1 MPSFN
6 RKIDADLDHLLNG
19 SLESLDPG
27 SVYLSNVEDERQR
40 NKIIM
45 IASESMAPAAVKAA
59 LATNFTHIYAE
70 GYPSPRMTE
79 DKHERLMDLDY
90 QMAYQRR
97 YSDRR
102 YYKGCEVVNFV
113 ETLAQKRV
121 RRLFATK
128 QKPYHKLYANVQ
140 PLSGAAANNAVYT
153 AFCRPGDRVMGL
165 ELSHGGHLTHGSP
178 YNRSGKIYD
187 IHSYKVSPVTGNLDY
202 EAIGKAVLEIR
213 PKMLIAGFSAFPWS
227 IDWERLRRI
236 CDLAG
241 TVLFAD
247 IAHTAGLVAAGV
259 YPSPIGYAHV
269 TAFTTHKTL
278 CGPRGAV
285 ILTDHAENAARV
297 NAAVF
302 PGEQGGPHINSIFAK
317 AVIFGLALQD
327 PFKQLMA
334 KVIENC
340 KTLAGAF
347 EDQGLKLAYGGT
359 DSHLCLVDLK
369 PIQGIAHST
378 LDGEIASR
386 ILDLAGI
393 VVNKNTTA
401 GDESAAHPSAIRFGT
416 TWVTQMGYGEP
427 EMKAIA
433 ESVARL
439 IRAIR
444 PFSYHDLIGKLGR
457 GKIDL
462 EVLFDITRKIDRI
475 SGRFRRIPKVESPIR
490 ESYRARKIKMVNKGG
505 TRLPASFG
513 NTQKEIS
520 AGNKKCALYDLSGH
534 GIIEITGHIDRMQ
547 AFLQQCGTANMSK
560 LDVNKAKRSFF
571 LNGQGEV
578 LDDAIVVGKI
588 IDDSLRSAYWVLSN
602 PESKE
607 HFRAWV
613 RGLSDGYTLF
623 DPVDQYAKVEGPVTV
638 RDMAI
643 EEGLRVIGLI
653 GPEALNVL
661 KQGFPPVKKLPDG
674 SIIRLEKMDVKIVRS
689 DLAGQIRIYVIVPGP
704 RFEKTY
710 FTLRRAKGVFEAGQ
724 DAWDQTHKNLGLKP
738 WVKGKRRYQAKDFVE
753 KEAYCDW
760 FDFSKTFFVGQASLV
775 EHSGDPKRKTEWE
788 YKPKKSAPAKT
799 PLYTEHIKL
808 GKKSYMVP
816 FAGWEMPVRYAS
828 MVAEH
833 VAVRKTCGLFD
844 VAHMGIFEVSGK
856 YATRFLDTVFSNYA
870 AWLDVGQSMYGYLL
884 DPDGNCLDD
893 CLIYRRGIE
902 KYMMV
907 VNAANADKNWDW
919 LNAVNEGKVTIDR
932 EYPARKVDGKSII
945 RNLKK
950 PSAGKNRRLDIALQ
964 GPNSLDVVLTF
975 VGDDPD
981 LVHTITELPRTG
993 FIECT
998 IGGIEMILSRTGY
1011 TGEETAFEFYVHPN
1025 NALKL
1030 WRMLLK
1036 VGGPFGI
1043 VPCGLAARDS
1053 LRTEAGLPLYG
1064 HEVSGKLDISPGG
1077 AGYAAYVKLHKPF
1090 FIGKAAYMKAEEQ
1103 RKMSIIR
1110 FKIISSGA
1118 RKLNPGDRVLDRR
1131 GKVIGAVTSCTLT
1144 GDGQIGMAYVSNKYT
1159 KPGNRLGIIPSPR
1172 DESNIACKFPSQL
1185 WVGDII
1191 VLHEEAQVLNR
1202 FFGKGDDDIVPE
1214 SGC

>member
-1 MPSFN
+1 MLSFN
-6 RKIDADLDHLLNG
+6 RKIDPVLDQLLNS
-19 SLESLDPG
+19 SLESLDVNC
-27 SVYLSNVEDERQR
+27 SYLLDIEDERQK

-45 IASESMAPAAVKAA
+45 IASESMAPAAVKEA
-59 LATNFTHIYAE
+59 LATNFSHIYAE

-79 DKHERLMDLDY
+79 DKHERLMDIDY

-97 YSDRR
+97 YADRR

-128 QKPYHKLYANVQ
+128 QTPYHKLYANVQ

-153 AFCRPGDRVMGL
+153 AFCKPGDTVMGL

-178 YNRSGKIYD
+178 YNRSGKIYN
-187 IHSYKVSPVTGNLDY
+187 IQSYKVSPVTGNLDY
-202 EAIGKAVLEIR
+202 DAIEKAALEIR

-227 IDWERLRRI
+227 IDWKRLRKI
-236 CDLAG
+236 CDLSG
-241 TVLFAD
+241 TTLFAD

-259 YPSPIGYAHV
+259 YPSPIGHAHV
-269 TAFTTHKTL
+269 IAFTTHKTL

-285 ILTDHAENAARV
+285 ILTDHVENAAKV

-317 AVIFGLALQD
+317 AVIFGIALQD
-327 PFKQLMA
+327 PFRKLMA

-369 PIQGIAHST
+369 PIQGIADST

-416 TWVTQMGYGEP
+416 TWVTQMGYGET

-475 SGRFRRIPKVESPIR
+475 SGRFRRIPKVESPIL
-490 ESYRARKIKMVNKGG
+490 ESYKARKIKMYNKSG

-513 NTQKEIS
+513 NTKKEIK
-520 AGNKKCALYDLSGH
+520 AGNEKCALYDLAGH

-547 AFLQQCGTANMSK
+547 AFLQQCGTTNMSK
-560 LDVNKAKRSFF
+560 LDVNKAKRTFF
-571 LNGQGEV
+571 LNGKAEI

-588 IDDSLRSAYWVLSN
+588 FNDSLRSAYWVLSN

-643 EEGLRVIGLI
+643 EEGLRVIGVI
-653 GPEALNVL
+653 GPLAPDAL
-661 KQGFPPVKKLPDG
+661 KKIFPSVDELSDG
-674 SIIRLEKMDVKIVRS
+674 SIVRLQEKEIKIVRS
-689 DLAGQIRIYVIVPGP
+689 DLAGQVRIYIIVPGP
-704 RFEKTY
+704 EFEKIY
-710 FTLRRAKGVFEAGQ
+710 FALRRTKGVSEAGQ
-724 DAWDQTHKNLGLKP
+724 NAWDQTHKDLGLKP
-738 WVKGKRRYQAKDFVE
+738 WVKGKRRYKAKKFID
-753 KEAYCDW
+753 KEAYRDW

-775 EHSGDPKRKTEWE
+775 DCCQDPKRKKEWQYDPVE
-788 YKPKKSAPAKT
+788 TLLAKT
-799 PLYTEHIKL
+799 PLYMEHINL

-828 MVAEH
+828 IVAEH
-833 VAVRKTCGLFD
+833 MAVRETCGLFD
-844 VAHMGIFEVSGK
+844 VAHMGIFEISGK
-856 YATRFLDTVFSNYA
+856 YAARFLDTVFSNYA
-870 AWLDVGQSMYGYLL
+870 AWIDIGMSMYGYLL
-884 DPDGNCLDD
+884 DPDGNCIDD
-893 CLIYRRGIE
+893 CLIYRRNIE
-902 KYMMV
+902 KYMLV
-907 VNAANADKNWDW
+907 VNAVNMEKNWDW
-919 LNAVNEGKVTIDR
+919 LNAVNEGKVIIDR
-932 EYPARKVDGKSII
+932 DYPARKVDGKSII
-945 RNLKK
+945 RNLKES
-950 PSAGKNRRLDIALQ
+950 SAGKERKLDIALQ
-964 GPNSLDVVLTF
+964 GPASLDIILSC

-981 LVHTITELPRTG
+981 LVHTVTELPRTG
-993 FIECT
+993 FVECS
-998 IGGIEMILSRTGY
+998 IGGIKMILSRTGY
-1011 TGEETAFEFYVHPN
+1011 TGEQIAFEFYIHPD

-1030 WRMLLK
+1030 WQMLLK
-1036 VGGPFGI
+1036 VGEPFGI
-1043 VPCGLAARDS
+1043 QPCGLAARDS

-1064 HEVSGKLDISPGG
+1064 HELAGNLNISPGG

-1090 FIGKAAYMKAEEQ
+1090 FIGKSAYMEAETK
-1103 RKMSIIR
+1103 RKMSLIR

-1159 KPGNRLGIIPSPR
+1159 KPGSRLGIIPSPR
-1172 DESNIACKFPSQL
+1172 DESNIACKFPSKL

-1202 FFGKGDDDIVPE
+1202 FGNGDDDIVPE